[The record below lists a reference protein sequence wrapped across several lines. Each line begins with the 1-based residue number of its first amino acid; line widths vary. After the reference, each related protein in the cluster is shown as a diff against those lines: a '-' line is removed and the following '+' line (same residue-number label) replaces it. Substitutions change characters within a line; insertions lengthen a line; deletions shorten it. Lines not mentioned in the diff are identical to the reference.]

1 MSLPAAAP
9 ASWSAWANLTLSLV
23 VTAVGKPVRIKQP
36 DVKRVSPAEVAAAL
50 GAEPWLPP
58 GSDEALAAGCKCPVL
73 DNARDRGYMGCPGAW
88 VKLATC
94 PLHGQDVSGTSVGS
108 EGKGS

>member
-1 MSLPAAAP
+1 
-9 ASWSAWANLTLSLV
+9 V

-50 GAEPWLPP
+50 GAEPWPPP

-73 DNARDRGYMGCPGAW
+73 DNARGRGYMGCPGAW

-94 PLHGQDVSGTSVGS
+94 PLHGQDVSGTSAGLRR
-108 EGKGS
+108 KGIVEA